1 MFSLPQPIENSRQF
15 LFLRF
20 NYLRSSQHGLKKY
33 IKLIYSTSFLCA
45 LLLINIPVRDITI
58 IFRRHNFSASHAI
71 AGLFAIPVN
80 SRQPEKLV
88 YTDLALI
95 PGKTTIKW

>member
-20 NYLRSSQHGLKKY
+20 NYLRSSQHGLNKY

-45 LLLINIPVRDITI
+45 LLQINIPVRDITI
-58 IFRRHNFSASHAI
+58 IFRRHNFSASHYDSDQQPT
-71 AGLFAIPVN
+71 AGEIGLH
-80 SRQPEKLV
+80 
-88 YTDLALI
+88 
-95 PGKTTIKW
+95 

>member
-1 MFSLPQPIENSRQF
+1 MEKIKLLKIVRNLLEKLRKIVHAWNGHLEMFSLPQTIENSRQF

-45 LLLINIPVRDITI
+45 LLLINIPV
-58 IFRRHNFSASHAI
+58 A
-71 AGLFAIPVN
+71 
-80 SRQPEKLV
+80 
-88 YTDLALI
+88 
-95 PGKTTIKW
+95 